1 MPLLGR
7 ISELARESLIEAKL
21 IKGEE
26 GPIRIKRYVE
36 QLKKK
41 SKTADKTEICRLSNY
56 DVFLPFL
63 ILSND
68 ELLTYEETINYCEES
83 KKAINAWTFAKEGEK
98 LSRLIDGLNN
108 DGSLKDLRYTQLFS
122 ELGLTPVLVS
132 YNTKAA
138 LLCMYEFLKLKRD
151 LLNPLEYTKKL
162 PLAHRVTAYNNIYK
176 KSTFSGYVQIIIE
189 SFDDKMEDHEYR
201 QDTSQ
206 KRINATNEV
215 IKKLED
221 ESIESIEEVPANW
234 HMYLEAH
241 LLEAIYDLVL
251 QNLGNKKRNL
261 DKEQS
266 ELLSKR
272 NKTELT
278 TYLYSH
284 KLDPYSLGDKL
295 TELESI
301 PNIVSRLEFFKFLE
315 ISIPNILTKYY
326 EYLISITEEQ
336 LKYLNFLISNGVLT
350 SQRLRNNLNIIG
362 TDYQKI
368 IANYEIIK
376 DIIDFKSVFYNDSIL
391 LKDITEIKSILSIL
405 KEYTLTKSNYIFLLC
420 NFNYLP
426 IYDLIIENNIP
437 ESLFISICE
446 TENPLNTIKRIL
458 IYMNIGESFVTP
470 GNFLKKDVTS
480 SSKFICDDDSLD
492 DFVPNTIQEQG
503 LNLLSGKSITTIT
516 SNPIVRYLD
525 EEYRIDDV
533 YFIGSTSISRA
544 KFLRNFESVSGN
556 PEYMIIS
563 LVSNS
568 ILSDSDYYKLLNELK
583 GNKQLKK

>member
-26 GPIRIKRYVE
+26 GPVRIKRYVE

-68 ELLTYEETINYCEES
+68 DLLTYEETINYCEES
-83 KKAINAWTFAKEGEK
+83 KKAINAWTFAKDGEK

-176 KSTFSGYVQIIIE
+176 KSNFSGYVQIIIE

-201 QDTSQ
+201 QDASK

-301 PNIVSRLEFFKFLE
+301 PNIVSRLEFFKSLE
-315 ISIPNILTKYY
+315 ISIPNVLTKYY
-326 EYLISITEEQ
+326 KYLISITEEQ

-350 SQRLRNNLNIIG
+350 RQRLRNNLNIIG

-376 DIIDFKSVFYNDSIL
+376 DIID
-391 LKDITEIKSILSIL
+391 
-405 KEYTLTKSNYIFLLC
+405 
-420 NFNYLP
+420 
-426 IYDLIIENNIP
+426 
-437 ESLFISICE
+437 
-446 TENPLNTIKRIL
+446 
-458 IYMNIGESFVTP
+458 
-470 GNFLKKDVTS
+470 
-480 SSKFICDDDSLD
+480 
-492 DFVPNTIQEQG
+492 
-503 LNLLSGKSITTIT
+503 
-516 SNPIVRYLD
+516 
-525 EEYRIDDV
+525 
-533 YFIGSTSISRA
+533 
-544 KFLRNFESVSGN
+544 
-556 PEYMIIS
+556 
-563 LVSNS
+563 
-568 ILSDSDYYKLLNELK
+568 
-583 GNKQLKK
+583 